1 MLVKHWP
8 RATHPQ
14 TGIEAAARRFRYQFF
29 AEVMAARQSPI
40 LLTAHHQNDLAETML
55 MKLVRGGQLN
65 QLVGI
70 EAVRSFAGGRLVR
83 PLLPFSKQQL
93 RAYAVAKGSAGTRM
107 RPTRI

>member
-1 MLVKHWP
+1 RTVPTSSRPLSLHDALPIYLRRYCQKHQLALLVKHWP

-55 MKLVRGGQLN
+55 DRKSTRLN
-65 QLVGI
+65 SSHVSI
-70 EAVRSFAGGRLVR
+70 S
-83 PLLPFSKQQL
+83 
-93 RAYAVAKGSAGTRM
+93 YAV
-107 RPTRI
+107 